1 MSLFIA
7 ILGLAFLILIHEAGH
22 FLASLAVG
30 LRPRRFYVGFPPAIA
45 KTTRKGIEYGIGAI
59 PLGGFVTIP
68 GMHRPIPHDAE
79 RRFSRAVEEAPAL
92 GGPVDRVKRSLEGD
106 DLTTAEHAIDD
117 FAEAMKSHTISPAA
131 LASAEKGITELRD
144 ALGADAYWKAP
155 TWKRLVAIAAGPAA
169 NILLTIVLFTFLFMT
184 VAGQATR
191 TVAAVTPELEVVDT
205 TSGETIVVESPATLI
220 GLQAGDRIVAING
233 QRVQADEIAD
243 TIAES
248 GGSELALTVVRKGE
262 ELELGPIAPRLVEE
276 RYRLGFGLEGSGL
289 GFFAAVG
296 RAVEVTGLVAK
307 EIVKS
312 LGRLITGEGRDE
324 VSSPIG
330 ITQVSSDAVE
340 RGADSY
346 VWVLGLISLSLALL
360 NLLPL
365 LPLDGGH
372 ILFTLIEGARGRF
385 LRREIYERVSM
396 VGLAVVLLLFF
407 VGLSND
413 IGKLS

>member
-1 MSLFIA
+1 VSLFIA
-7 ILGLAFLILIHEAGH
+7 ILGLALLILVHESGH
-22 FLASLAVG
+22 FFASLAVG
-30 LRPRRFYVGFPPAIA
+30 LRPRRFYIGFPPAVA
-45 KTTRKGIEYGIGAI
+45 KTTRRGIEYAIGSI

-79 RRFSRAVEEAPAL
+79 RRFARAVEEAPSL
-92 GGPVDRVKRSLEGD
+92 GGAVDRVERSLE
-106 DLTTAEHAIDD
+106 HDD
-117 FAEAMKSHTISPAA
+117 FAATGVALDELADRLEAQTLSPAA
-131 LASAEKGITELRD
+131 RASADKGLSELRD
-144 ALGADAYWKAP
+144 ALGPDAYWKAP
-155 TWKRLVAIAAGPAA
+155 TWKRLVAIGAGPAA
-169 NILLTIVLFTFLFMT
+169 NIALTILLFTVLFMT

-191 TVAAVTPELEVVDT
+191 VVEVVAPELRDGVP
-205 TSGETIVVESPATLI
+205 SPAHVI
-220 GLQAGDRIVAING
+220 GLQPGDRIVAIDG
-233 QRVQADEIAD
+233 TPVRPGAIAD
-243 TIAES
+243 TIAQS
-248 GGSELALTVVRKGE
+248 GGRELTLTVVRSGRQ
-262 ELELGPIAPRLVEE
+262 LELGPVAPQRVDN
-276 RYRLGFGLEGSGL
+276 RYRLGLGLRGSGL
-289 GFFAAVG
+289 GFFPAFGHSVK
-296 RAVEVTGLVAK
+296 VTGIVSR

-312 LGRLITGEGRDE
+312 LGRLVTGEGRDE

-330 ITQVSSDAVE
+330 ITRASSDAVE

-346 VWVLGLISLSLALL
+346 LWVLGLISLSLALL

-413 IGKLS
+413 IAKLS

>member
-1 MSLFIA
+1 MSIFIS
-7 ILGLAFLILIHEAGH
+7 ILGLALLILVHEAGH
-22 FLASLAVG
+22 FFASLAVG

-59 PLGGFVTIP
+59 PLGGFVSIP

-79 RRFSRAVEEAPAL
+79 RRFSRAVEDAPTLA
-92 GGPVDRVKRSLEGD
+92 GPVDRVKRALDGD
-106 DLTTAEHAIDD
+106 DLEAGLYALDD
-117 FAEAMKSHTISPAA
+117 LEDALRVASVSPAA
-131 LASAEKGITELRD
+131 LASAGKGLTELRD
-144 ALGADAYWKAP
+144 ALGPDAYWKAA
-155 TWKRLVAIAAGPAA
+155 TWRRLVAIAAGPVA
-169 NILLTIVLFTFLFMT
+169 NIALTIAIFTFLFMT

-191 TVAAVTPELEVVDT
+191 TVAAVAGELEP
-205 TSGETIVVESPATLI
+205 GKASPAAAI
-220 GLQAGDRIVAING
+220 GLQRGDRIVAING
-233 QRVQADEIAD
+233 QRVEADEIAD
-243 TIAES
+243 TIATS
-248 GGSELALTVVRKGE
+248 VDTSSLATSVGKALILTVRRDGAQ
-262 ELELGPIAPRLVEE
+262 LDLGPVAPRLVDE
-276 RYRLGFGLEGSGL
+276 RFRLGFSLEGEGL
-289 GFFAAVG
+289 GFFPAIG
-296 RAVEVTGLVAK
+296 QAVEVTGLVAK

-312 LGRLITGEGRDE
+312 LGRLLTGEGRDE

-330 ITQVSSDAVE
+330 ITQASSDAVE

-346 VWVLGLISLSLALL
+346 LWVLGLISLSLALL
-360 NLLPL
+360 NLVPL

-385 LRREIYERVSM
+385 LKREIYERVSV

>member
-1 MSLFIA
+1 VSLFIA
-7 ILGLAFLILIHEAGH
+7 ILGLAFLILVHEAGH
-22 FLASLAVG
+22 FFASLAVG

-79 RRFSRAVEEAPAL
+79 RRFSRAVEDAPAL
-92 GGPVDRVKRSLEGD
+92 GGSVDRVKRSLEGD
-106 DLTTAEHAIDD
+106 DVTSAEHAVAD
-117 FAEAMKSHTISPAA
+117 FEEALREQSVSPAA

-155 TWKRLVAIAAGPAA
+155 TWKRLVAIGAGPVA
-169 NILLTIVLFTFLFMT
+169 NIALAIVLFTFLFMT

-191 TVAAVTPELEVVDT
+191 TVETVAPELT
-205 TSGETIVVESPATLI
+205 TGVASPAQSV
-220 GLQAGDRIVAING
+220 GLHAGDRIVAIDG
-233 QRVQADEIAD
+233 KPVKADEIAA
-243 TIAES
+243 TIGDS
-248 GGSELALTVVRKGE
+248 GGKKLTLTVRRNGE
-262 ELELGPIAPRLVEE
+262 ELTLGPVAPQLVDD
-276 RYRLGFGLEGSGL
+276 RYRLGFGLAGAGL
-289 GFFAAVG
+289 GFFPAFGHAVK
-296 RAVEVTGLVAK
+296 VTGIVSK

-312 LGRLITGEGRDE
+312 LGRLVTGSGRHE

-330 ITQVSSDAVE
+330 ITRASSDAVE

-346 VWVLGLISLSLALL
+346 LWVLGLISLSLALL

>member
-1 MSLFIA
+1 MSLLIA
-7 ILGLAFLILIHEAGH
+7 ILGLAFLILVHEAGH
-22 FLASLAVG
+22 FFASLAVG
-30 LRPRRFYVGFPPAIA
+30 LRPRRFYIGFPPAIA
-45 KTTRKGIEYGIGAI
+45 KTMRGGIEYGIGVI

-79 RRFSRAVEEAPAL
+79 RRFSRAVEDAPEL
-92 GGPVDRVKRSLEGD
+92 GGPVDRVKRSLEAD
-106 DLTTAEHAIDD
+106 DLAVAQDAVDD
-117 FAEAMKSHTISPAA
+117 FENALSSEMVSPAA
-131 LASAEKGITELRD
+131 RAAAEKGITELRD
-144 ALGADAYWKAP
+144 ALGSDAYWKAP
-155 TWKRLVAIAAGPAA
+155 TWKRLVAIGAGPAA
-169 NILLTIVLFTFLFMT
+169 NIVLAIVLFTFLFMT

-191 TVAAVTPELEVVDT
+191 TVATVAPELQQ
-205 TSGETIVVESPATLI
+205 GIQSPAQTV

-233 QRVQADEIAD
+233 TPVKADEIAQ
-243 TIAES
+243 TIGDSA
-248 GGSELALTVVRKGE
+248 GRKLTLTIVRNGKELQ
-262 ELELGPIAPRLVEE
+262 LGPVAAQLVDD
-276 RYRLGFGLEGSGL
+276 RYRLGFGLDGRGL
-289 GFFAAVG
+289 GFFAATG
-296 RAVEVTGLVAK
+296 RAVRVTGLVSK

-312 LGRLITGEGRDE
+312 LGRLVTGSGRDE

-330 ITQVSSDAVE
+330 ITRASSDAVE

-346 VWVLGLISLSLALL
+346 LWVLGLISLSLALL

-396 VGLAVVLLLFF
+396 VGLALVLLLFF